1 MDVNMPIMGGVEAAK
16 HMTSM
21 MVNNTM
27 PLTPI
32 IAVTAAEDN
41 ASVKATL
48 AAAGFNQ
55 FIQKPMT
62 KAKFMQVAQKHL
74 LI

>member
-1 MDVNMPIMGGVEAAK
+1 MPIMDGVKAATQ
-16 HMTSM
+16 MTSM

-62 KAKFMQVAQKHL
+62 KAKFLQLAQKYL